1 MALTPPS
8 ALERLLPD
16 ADASERNRWD
26 QWLFSLFSTTQALG
40 STAQDVLSTRS
51 FSPNIDRVVP
61 GADSQAAM
69 GSRTLNPQITPAPLE
84 NSQYILAA
92 RVFGG

>member
-51 FSPNIDRVVP
+51 FSPNIEYSVP
-61 GADSQAAM
+61 GAETQGAM
-69 GSRTLNPQITPAPLE
+69 ASRVLNPNVMPAPLE